1 MKLLKFINKKYNNNS
16 ELFKKLLQ
24 KQCPFLKYKN
34 IYFEVDNF
42 TTDQLTIYKCIF
54 KNRYL
59 LVYDKDI
66 NFENLFEIYF
76 DIQLIEKLDKDG
88 ENNIFVSQIQLLFDK
103 IYYFDFFKDLGIKN
117 YSNY

>member
-1 MKLLKFINKKYNNNS
+1 MKLLKFINKNYNNNS
-16 ELFKKLLQ
+16 ELFKKLVQ
-24 KQCPFLKYKN
+24 KQCPILKYKN

-66 NFENLFEIYF
+66 NFQNLFEIC
-76 DIQLIEKLDKDG
+76 
-88 ENNIFVSQIQLLFDK
+88 
-103 IYYFDFFKDLGIKN
+103 
-117 YSNY
+117 